1 MRGSMFAPPPISKF
15 MLTHA
20 IEHMYD
26 RGMAT
31 GTLERL
37 EDRLADLC
45 GHRNVLDALLVRL
58 VAEALETGGWEMH
71 GIVSPAHWIAWKAG
85 LSSAHAQQLVTVAR
99 RRDELPVTFAA
110 FDAGELS
117 LDQVVPIAT
126 RAPRWADAELCEFA
140 KLATVTQLR
149 RVLRSYDFPP
159 DPTDRRRPARRA
171 VGSRWSCCRCGMA
184 TTDAGSCAVSST
196 PTTARS

>member
-1 MRGSMFAPPPISKF
+1 
-15 MLTHA
+15 
-20 IEHMYD
+20 MYD
-26 RGMAT
+26 KGMAL

-45 GHRNVLDALLVRL
+45 GHRNTLDALLVRF
-58 VAEALETGGWEMH
+58 VAEALETGAWEMD
-71 GIVSPAHWIAWKAG
+71 GIVSPAHWLAWKAG
-85 LSSAHAQQLVTVAR
+85 LSTSHANQLVTVAKR
-99 RRDELPVTFAA
+99 RGELPVTFAA

-149 RVLRSYDFPP
+149 RVLRSYDFA
-159 DPTDRRRPARRA
+159 TRSHRRR
-171 VGSRWSCCRCGMA
+171 
-184 TTDAGSCAVSST
+184 
-196 PTTARS
+196 

>member
-1 MRGSMFAPPPISKF
+1 
-15 MLTHA
+15 
-20 IEHMYD
+20 
-26 RGMAT
+26 MAT

-58 VAEALETGGWEMH
+58 VAEALETGEWEMH

-99 RRDELPVTFAA
+99 RRDEFPVTFAA

-159 DPTDRRRPARRA
+159 DPTTDDDQPGDG
-171 VGSRWSCCRCGMA
+171 VIRWSCCRCGIT
-184 TTDAGSCAVSST
+184 TTDAGSCAG
-196 PTTARS
+196 ARRRPRRDLEHRAA